1 MAERKGSGS
10 GRRIVFRGAEL
21 RAEDVERIRGL
32 VARHAQE
39 TRQDIAR
46 RASRLFG
53 WREPSGKW
61 AVSSCRLLLARLE
74 GRQLITLPAPR
85 RKGNFFERRRAA
97 LPSVDEGPATAVSG
111 VAARGAPLEVR
122 PVRAGERQA
131 WRQDM
136 ARWHYLGD
144 CNLVGES
151 LRYVAV
157 MGGQRVAWLG
167 WAAAALRNGARD
179 QYLGWDREQKA
190 RRLHLVVNN
199 VRFLM
204 LPAAAGAGVRAS
216 QVLAANVRRLSTD
229 WQVAHGHRVLL
240 AETFVDR
247 QRFRGTCYR
256 ASNWL
261 YVGETQGFSRRGRRY
276 TPNGCPK
283 AVFVYPLE
291 RHARHWLCAA
301 CWGGAEG
308 WGGEGRQMLNVERIA
323 LAGED
328 GLLALLAGVI
338 DPRKRRGI
346 RHPLL
351 TVLAIS
357 VCGILSGARSF
368 AAIAQWALD
377 LTPEQLHRF
386 GSPRRR
392 PPSEPTIRRVL
403 QSIDAPAVDERLGR
417 WTCKHGMLAGQAL
430 AIDGKTARGSGDGAH
445 KPFHLVSAVVHGSG
459 LVVAQQRVDDKTNE
473 ITSVEPLL
481 EGIDLTGAVV
491 TGDALFTQQKIARF
505 VVEEKQADYLFMLKD
520 NQPTLRDEIERL
532 PREAFSPS
540 GALHRRERTRAHR
553 RALPVGDHA
562 GPQLCGFPVPAPGPA
577 HRTPHQ

>member
-1 MAERKGSGS
+1 MAAERRRGGLRK
-10 GRRIVFRGAEL
+10 RIVFRGREL
-21 RAEDVERIRGL
+21 GAEDIERIRGL
-32 VARHAQE
+32 VDRHAQE
-39 TRQDIAR
+39 TRQDMAR
-46 RASRLFG
+46 RASRIFG

-74 GRQLITLPAPR
+74 RQGLITLPAPR

-97 LPSVDEGPATAVSG
+97 APAADEGAALAMTG
-111 VAARGAPLEVR
+111 VVTMGAPLEVR
-122 PVRAGERQA
+122 PVLAGERQA

-157 MGGQRVAWLG
+157 VGAQRVAWLG
-167 WAAAALRNGARD
+167 WAAAALRNGPRD
-179 QYLGWDREQKA
+179 QYIGWDREQKA

-204 LPAAAGAGVRAS
+204 LPQAARAGVCAS
-216 QVLAANVRRLSTD
+216 QVLAANVRRLSAD
-229 WQVAHGHRVLL
+229 WQVAHGHRLLL
-240 AETFVDR
+240 AETFVDSR
-247 QRFRGTCYR
+247 RFRGTCYR

-261 YVGETQGFSRRGRRY
+261 YLGETQGFSRCGKRY
-276 TPNGCPK
+276 APNGCPK
-283 AVFVYPLE
+283 SVFVYPLE
-291 RHARHWLCAA
+291 RQAYHWLCAA
-301 CWGGAEG
+301 HWRGDWRG
-308 WGGEGRQMLNVERIA
+308 GGEREMLKVERIA

-338 DPRKRRGI
+338 DPRKRRGV

-368 AAIAQWALD
+368 AAIAQWALE
-377 LTPEQLHRF
+377 LAPEQLQRF

-403 QSIDAPAVDERLGR
+403 QSVDAQAVDERLGR
-417 WTCKHGMLAGQAL
+417 WTCTHGMLAGQAL
-430 AIDGKTARGSGDGAH
+430 AIDGKTARGSGDGEH

-473 ITSVEPLL
+473 ITSVEPLFAGL
-481 EGIDLTGAVV
+481 DITAAVIS
-491 TGDALFTQQKIARF
+491 GDALFTQHKIARF
-505 VVEEKQADYLFMLKD
+505 LVEEKHADYLFMLKD
-520 NQPTLRDEIERL
+520 NQPTLHDEIACL

-540 GALHRRERTRAHR
+540 GALHRR
-553 RALPVGDHA
+553 
-562 GPQLCGFPVPAPGPA
+562 
-577 HRTPHQ
+577 